1 MILHRDDAVI
11 QRFIQMSCDIIRFLC
26 KTPPITLCESRV
38 WGGGE
43 NIMFRL
49 VGVLGLMAV
58 VPCPSSRRAA
68 ALAKRDIQS
77 LFFSPV
83 FNLVGEGREIKD

>member
-1 MILHRDDAVI
+1 
-11 QRFIQMSCDIIRFLC
+11 
-26 KTPPITLCESRV
+26 
-38 WGGGE
+38 
-43 NIMFRL
+43 MFRL